1 MLSFNLE
8 NNVEKIDT
16 KWIEKKYQ
24 KEVDKIW
31 NDVVNKTAAGSNMT
45 GWLNLKEIYCPEE
58 IQAMKAKANEWTK
71 AGIKDIVVIGIGG
84 SYMGSKAV
92 IEALSP
98 KYEIRKPEVIFLGN
112 NLPNELLIWLFLCSE
127 KSFCNLKS
135 NFSSDKAG
143 LRSIEI
149 L

>member
-45 GWLNLKEIYCPEE
+45 GWLNLKEIYCLEE
-58 IQAMKAKANEWTK
+58 VQAMKAKANEWTK
-71 AGIKDIVVIGIGG
+71 AGIKDIVVIGIGLLSITSDSVQLESG
-84 SYMGSKAV
+84 VVVADNT
-92 IEALSP
+92 AL
-98 KYEIRKPEVIFLGN
+98 L
-112 NLPNELLIWLFLCSE
+112 
-127 KSFCNLKS
+127 
-135 NFSSDKAG
+135 AT
-143 LRSIEI
+143 
-149 L
+149 